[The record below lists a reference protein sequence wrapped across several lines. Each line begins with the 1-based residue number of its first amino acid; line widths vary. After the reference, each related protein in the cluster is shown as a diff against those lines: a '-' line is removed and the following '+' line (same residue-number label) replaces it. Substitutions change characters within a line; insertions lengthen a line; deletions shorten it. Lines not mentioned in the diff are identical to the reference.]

1 MLLDPLGN
9 SVKWDLVDSS
19 TSLSSELQD
28 CHFSTRN
35 DSLSILFQNDIPK
48 YEISPYLAFS
58 GIILKP
64 PSQGNTE
71 TMLIKSLA
79 GSLAFK
85 SLVQD
90 TACSLG
96 MTTGTSALI
105 LSGGVLIASSATLP
119 LSAVVTSSYN
129 WRSEPV
135 KSFTR
140 EKKERLMK
148 GIGVPHLSWLK
159 DTPAQGLACI
169 SMHKTLQ
176 APGNCIM
183 PRIIL
188 FYFQHLE
195 NTDLVYQF

>member
-1 MLLDPLGN
+1 M
-9 SVKWDLVDSS
+9 DSS
-19 TSLSSELQD
+19 TCLSSELQD
-28 CHFSTRN
+28 CHFSTGN
-35 DSLSILFQNDIPK
+35 DSLSILFQNSIPE
-48 YEISPYLAFS
+48 YETSPYLAFS

-64 PSQGNTE
+64 PSQGNIE
-71 TMLIKSLA
+71 TTLIKSLA
-79 GSLAFK
+79 GSLTFK

-96 MTTGTSALI
+96 MRTGTSALI
-105 LSGGVLIASSATLP
+105 LSRGVLTASSPTLP

-129 WRSEPV
+129 WKSEPV

-148 GIGVPHLSWLK
+148 GICVPHFSWLK
-159 DTPAQGLACI
+159 DSPAQGSACI
-169 SMHKTLQ
+169 SMHKTPQ

-183 PRIIL
+183 SRKIL
-188 FYFQHLE
+188 FYFQRLE